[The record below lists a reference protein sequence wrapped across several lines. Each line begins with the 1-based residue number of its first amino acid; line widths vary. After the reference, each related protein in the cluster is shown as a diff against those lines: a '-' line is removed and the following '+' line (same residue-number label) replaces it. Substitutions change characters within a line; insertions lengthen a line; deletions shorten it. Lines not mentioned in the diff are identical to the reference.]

1 MSFEPDVDEVV
12 DAALAED
19 LGDGDITCR
28 LVVPADS
35 RAEGLVVAKAHG
47 VVAGLEVAKA
57 TFLKM
62 DPEAVVVLEARDGD
76 RVEPGQVLARVQGR
90 AAPILSAERTALNF
104 VMLLS
109 GIATLTAEFVERIEG
124 TGAVILDTRKTAPG
138 LRMLQKYAVRMGGG
152 SNHRMGLFDMVLVK
166 DNHIRMAGGV
176 RQAVERAAGTEARP
190 LVIEVEVTDLSEV
203 EEALAAG
210 ADRLLLDNMDIGT
223 MKRAVDLARGRAEVE
238 ASGGVT
244 LDTVREIA
252 LTGVD
257 YISVGALTHSAP
269 ALDVSL
275 EVDLG

>member
-1 MSFEPDVDEVV
+1 VSFEPDVDEVV